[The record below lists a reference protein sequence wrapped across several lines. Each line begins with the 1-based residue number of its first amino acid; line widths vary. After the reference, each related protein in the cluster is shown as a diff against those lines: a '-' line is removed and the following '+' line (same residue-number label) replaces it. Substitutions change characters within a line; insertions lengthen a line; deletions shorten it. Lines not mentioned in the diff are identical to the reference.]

1 MTACRQRRSGC
12 GPIRLLGR
20 QPARRA
26 GKNFPMLHWM
36 QALSPAAATA
46 KRQAEAL
53 AAARAASAIAA
64 ARADVIARER
74 SAGPPQPFSDTPVPA
89 SSAFQARVR

>member
-36 QALSPAAATA
+36 QALSPAAAAA

-53 AAARAASAIAA
+53 VSCVLNSSEKSRMGGW
-64 ARADVIARER
+64 REPGGR
-74 SAGPPQPFSDTPVPA
+74 RPLLC
-89 SSAFQARVR
+89 